1 MASDEYFIKLGK
13 SIAGPAKRERIEALW
28 KAGKLAETAE
38 VSPDK
43 IHWETI
49 KEFLE
54 PGAEESSTVPTEKRT
69 DLAPSKKKK
78 KQSKRGKGKGL
89 YPHWMIPSFL
99 DNSAIA
105 APLTLQEAIDLRDG
119 VGFLR
124 IALIC
129 VVTIF
134 GAFIAPIF
142 FILYMLK
149 FIKVRLYKPMVLTHG
164 ICLAISL
171 IGGCC
176 IFPALFF
183 ITSDD
188 NPRDASILPLVIQI
202 TSTLFGFVLSM
213 AYVYFISGYLH
224 GLSNYVSCPKGA
236 KKFTESFIQYC
247 ICLALQIVGIIIICI
262 GSVVAIFFSQK
273 TGNHL
278 SLFFSGQQLFAFIN
292 VLPFQ
297 MVTGVILLIVSIYF
311 LLMSIISIFS
321 GLSLLSSNL
330 DDYIDECPEPEDD
343 LGSETV

>member
-1 MASDEYFIKLGK
+1 MAPGEYFIRMGK

-28 KAGKLAETAE
+28 KAGKLSETAE
-38 VSPDK
+38 VSLDK

-49 KEFLE
+49 KEFIE
-54 PGAEESSTVPTEKRT
+54 SGAEESSTVPTEKRA
-69 DLAPSKKKK
+69 DGPPGKKKK
-78 KQSKRGKGKGL
+78 KPSKRGKGKGL

-119 VGFLR
+119 VGLVR

-149 FIKVRLYKPMVLTHG
+149 FIQVRLYKPMILTHG

-188 NPRDASILPLVIQI
+188 NHRNASILSLIIQVA
-202 TSTLFGFVLSM
+202 STLFGFSLSVP
-213 AYVYFISGYLH
+213 YTYFILGYLH

-247 ICLALQIVGIIIICI
+247 ICLALQIVGTFIIYM
-262 GSVVAIFFSQK
+262 GSVVANFFSQK
-273 TGNHL
+273 NGNHP

-292 VLPFQ
+292 WLPLQ
-297 MVTGVILLIVSIYF
+297 MALGLILLIVSVYF
-311 LLMSIISIFS
+311 LLKSIISIFS

-343 LGSETV
+343 LGLETV

>member
-78 KQSKRGKGKGL
+78 KLSKRGKGKGL

-149 FIKVRLYKPMVLTHG
+149 FIKVRLYKPIVLTHG

-188 NPRDASILPLVIQI
+188 NPRNASILPLIIQVA
-202 TSTLFGFVLSM
+202 STLFGFVLSM

-224 GLSNYVSCPKGA
+224 GLSNNVSCPKGA
-236 KKFTESFIQYC
+236 KKFAESFIRFCFALAIPVICIVLFTIMFVIKNIIAPGYEMSKPYFLIISLSG
-247 ICLALQIVGIIIICI
+247 ICLL
-262 GSVVAIFFSQK
+262 IF
-273 TGNHL
+273 
-278 SLFFSGQQLFAFIN
+278 
-292 VLPFQ
+292 
-297 MVTGVILLIVSIYF
+297 IYF
-311 LLMSIISIFS
+311 LISIINFFS

>member
-1 MASDEYFIKLGK
+1 MAPDEYFIKLGK

-43 IHWETI
+43 IHWETV
-49 KEFLE
+49 KEFLQA
-54 PGAEESSTVPTEKRT
+54 GAEESSTVPTEKRA
-69 DLAPSKKKK
+69 DGPPGKKKK

-171 IGGCC
+171 FGGCC
-176 IFPALFF
+176 FFPALFF

-188 NPRDASILPLVIQI
+188 NPRNASILPLVIQI
-202 TSTLFGFVLSM
+202 ASTLFGFVLSM

-224 GLSNYVSCPKGA
+224 GLSNNVSCPKVA
-236 KKFTESFIQYC
+236 KKFTESFNRFC
-247 ICLALQIVGIIIICI
+247 FALAIPVFYSIIYIIMFVLLKI
-262 GSVVAIFFSQK
+262 INPTYETSKPYFFIIS
-273 TGNHL
+273 L
-278 SLFFSGQQLFAFIN
+278 SG
-292 VLPFQ
+292 
-297 MVTGVILLIVSIYF
+297 MCLLIFIYF
-311 LLMSIISIFS
+311 LISIFNFFS